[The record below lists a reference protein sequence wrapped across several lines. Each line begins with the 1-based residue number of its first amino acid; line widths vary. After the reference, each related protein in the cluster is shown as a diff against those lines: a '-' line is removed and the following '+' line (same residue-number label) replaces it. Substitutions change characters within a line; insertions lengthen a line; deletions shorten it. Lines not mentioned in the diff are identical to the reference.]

1 MKWHQSQ
8 SLRHQFQVDLA
19 LILTNFFLN
28 WYSSN
33 RRQSYWLLILGKLSG
48 FKNATSIISSTYC
61 WSFFL
66 FFFYFFIFYFL
77 KISQNLLLLKINGH
91 SVNKFLNLLFT
102 LYQNLITFFFCF
114 FLVHNSIVS
123 KMWDVGLN
131 HGSPNKGK

>member
-33 RRQSYWLLILGKLSG
+33 RRQSYWLLILGKSSG

-61 WSFFL
+61 WSFF
-66 FFFYFFIFYFL
+66 FFFF

-102 LYQNLITFFFCF
+102 LYQNLITFFLL
-114 FLVHNSIVS
+114 FLVDNSIVS